1 MAPHGLD
8 TEGLTNDE
16 IQALERFGEWC
27 GCHEDRS
34 GVISLVEASEQDA
47 MRWWIEDR
55 CPNGLLLFSDG
66 DASNFAGV
74 YRDGPLRGMVFF
86 LTHDEENL
94 APRFASVQ
102 SFTEAVM
109 SDAPDV
115 RDLGMLAVAE
125 PPLGDF
131 PPAVAT
137 PELTE
142 LSLTMFRAGEWDDP
156 EADDDAQFQSY
167 LSALALV
174 PSGAVPIELLD
185 EVARALLSSR
195 NMYLWQAPSAPALLT
210 RMNYRGHGSRIASV
224 LDEHRESLRWD
235 VVIDP
240 IRELLREAA

>member
-1 MAPHGLD
+1 MVPHGLD

-34 GVISLVEASEQDA
+34 GEISLVEASEQDA
-47 MRWWIEDR
+47 MRWWIGDR

-74 YRDGPLRGMVFF
+74 YREGALRGMVFF

-94 APRFASVQ
+94 APRFANVQ

-109 SDAPDV
+109 SDVPDV
-115 RDLGMLAVAE
+115 RDLGMMAFAE
-125 PPLGDF
+125 PPLGEF
-131 PPAVAT
+131 PPTVET

-142 LSLTMFRAGEWDDP
+142 LSLSALRAGDWEDP
-156 EADDDAQFQSY
+156 DADDDAQFQSY

-174 PSGAVPIELLD
+174 PSDAVPLEVLD
-185 EVARALLSSR
+185 EIARALLSSR
-195 NMYLWQAPSAPALLT
+195 NMYLWQAPSAPALLA
-210 RMNYRGHGSRIASV
+210 RVDYRGLGDRIASV

-235 VVIDP
+235 VAIDP
-240 IRELLREAA
+240 VREILRAAI